1 MVICLGN
8 CGGDYPFPPDS
19 TRSKRGGIWAP
30 WCRVERSLHAISL
43 PPPQHR
49 PGVACMACMACGATC
64 KSAPTCRPGNLLQS
78 CKTSNLHGLPPSP
91 DGESFYSRRTG
102 SCDPGSTIPNPTLVF
117 AFPHL
122 LSSLPSLAAGM
133 SAGCTRWR
141 QHAPPVGRG
150 VGWVADAAAG
160 KWGASETGLISW
172 ACLYL
177 EEHGAADSVRSGRR
191 FTCFVRQTDW

>member
-141 QHAPPVGRG
+141 QLACPASWP
-150 VGWVADAAAG
+150 
-160 KWGASETGLISW
+160 WGGL
-172 ACLYL
+172 
-177 EEHGAADSVRSGRR
+177 GGRR
-191 FTCFVRQTDW
+191 RRWEMGSLRDRTHIVGVPVPRGAWSS